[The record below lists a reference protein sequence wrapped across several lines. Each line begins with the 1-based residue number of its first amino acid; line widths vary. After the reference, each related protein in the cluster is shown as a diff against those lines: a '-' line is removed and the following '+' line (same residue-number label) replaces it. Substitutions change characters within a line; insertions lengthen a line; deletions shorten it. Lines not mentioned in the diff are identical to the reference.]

1 MITLYLEFIH
11 LVYLKHRIS
20 LRASGSLMINK
31 ILNLYA
37 KDSIL

>member
-1 MITLYLEFIH
+1 MMILYLEFMH

-31 ILNLYA
+31 ILSLYA

>member
-1 MITLYLEFIH
+1 MITIYLEFMH

-20 LRASGSLMINK
+20 LRASESLMINK
-31 ILNLYA
+31 ILNLYT